1 MSNKAP
7 CVIADSSFYIC
18 FLDDITCPAL
28 LNLILEGPFQFLI
41 TRIVHDEIKASENY
55 LQIQTGRLK
64 KLEEHFD
71 ISEILRP
78 FFGRG
83 EASKGEH
90 EVVAFSLILYEND
103 PDLIII
109 LDDAQP
115 RKILERHNPRLAN
128 NTYGTV
134 GFVVSCHCDYA
145 ILQKRDTLEAIRAVE
160 ESKFRVSGDIIRQAE
175 SQVRGC

>member
-1 MSNKAP
+1 M
-7 CVIADSSFYIC
+7 ADSSFYIC
-18 FLDDITCPAL
+18 FLDDIACPAL
-28 LNLILEGPFQFLI
+28 LNLMLEGPFQFLI

-55 LQIQTGRLK
+55 LQIQAERLK
-64 KLEEHFD
+64 KLEEPFD

-78 FFGRG
+78 FFGKD

-115 RKILERHNPRLAN
+115 RKMLERHNPRVAN
-128 NTYGTV
+128 NVYGTV
-134 GFVVSCHCDYA
+134 GFVASCHCDYD
-145 ILQKRDTLEAIRAVE
+145 ILQKRDTLEAIRAVG

-175 SQVRGC
+175 SQVREC

>member
-1 MSNKAP
+1 MSNKTT

-18 FLDDITCPAL
+18 FLDDIACPAL
-28 LNLILEGPFQFLI
+28 LNLMLAGPFQFLI

-55 LQIQTGRLK
+55 LQIQTERLE
-64 KLEEHFD
+64 KLEEPFD
-71 ISEILRP
+71 ISKILMP
-78 FFGRG
+78 FFGKD

-90 EVVAFSLILYEND
+90 EIVAFSLILSEND

-128 NTYGTV
+128 NVYGTV
-134 GFVVSCHCDYA
+134 GFVVSCHCDYT
-145 ILQKRDTLEAIRAVE
+145 ILQKRDVLGTIKIIG
-160 ESKFRVSGDIIRQAE
+160 ESKFRVSGDIIRRAE
-175 SQVRGC
+175 SQVREC